1 MEVCG
6 GESEEQ
12 VQREQPSRDGLTTL
26 SVEEEEE
33 KIECGKDS
41 ERREEREEREEEEER
56 EEVAEE
62 EEEKMKEVP
71 PQPEKEELKDRE
83 EEDIKATFIGEVEER
98 GGRRETLEERGMA
111 TENAVVIQEKIGE
124 VTVTFEQVYTDT
136 APPYRKNTLHSV
148 VQTYV
153 KLSHVML
160 GRKIWTAILISGAYH
175 TQLMKPNYIFSGAPS
190 RCGCIYGVLPS
201 CRYDNRLCIRHTVC
215 TVATCPTVGGR
226 DR

>member
-33 KIECGKDS
+33 KIECGEDS
-41 ERREEREEREEEEER
+41 ERREEREEEEER

-62 EEEKMKEVP
+62 EEEKVKEVP
-71 PQPEKEELKDRE
+71 PEPEKEELKDRE

-98 GGRRETLEERGMA
+98 GGRRETLEERGVA

-124 VTVTFEQVYTDT
+124 VTVTFEQVYTNT
-136 APPYRKNTLHSV
+136 AHHIAKTRFI
-148 VQTYV
+148 Q
-153 KLSHVML
+153 
-160 GRKIWTAILISGAYH
+160 
-175 TQLMKPNYIFSGAPS
+175 
-190 RCGCIYGVLPS
+190 
-201 CRYDNRLCIRHTVC
+201 
-215 TVATCPTVGGR
+215 
-226 DR
+226 